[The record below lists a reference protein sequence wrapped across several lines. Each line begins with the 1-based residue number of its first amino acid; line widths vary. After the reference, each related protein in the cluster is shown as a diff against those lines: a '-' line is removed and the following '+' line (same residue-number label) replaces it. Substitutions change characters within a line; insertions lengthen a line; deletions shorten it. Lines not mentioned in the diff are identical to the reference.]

1 MRMKKLLTFIFILPC
16 FYSVAQESYS
26 TEFAKILNIYRR
38 EHNLNPVYIDTTL
51 KPFAESHSQYMANLE
66 KVTHGEN
73 DYEFLKRWKKFTKSK
88 YFAGENCTELLI
100 PTKSNTVNIETS
112 IDEINPVITRI
123 LRNGPTVED
132 VCMYTFLMWKYSPS
146 HNKFLL
152 EPKIKHFYLSIT
164 KKNSWYYC
172 EFVSYG
178 DW

>member
-1 MRMKKLLTFIFILPC
+1 
-16 FYSVAQESYS
+16 
-26 TEFAKILNIYRR
+26 
-38 EHNLNPVYIDTTL
+38 
-51 KPFAESHSQYMANLE
+51 MANLE

-73 DYEFLKRWKKFTKSK
+73 EYEFLKRWKKFTKSK

>member
-1 MRMKKLLTFIFILPC
+1 MKKLLTFILILSC
-16 FYSVAQESYS
+16 FSSVAQDSYNI
-26 TEFAKILNIYRR
+26 EVAKILNTYRR
-38 EHNLNPVYIDTTL
+38 EHSLNPVYVDTSL

-73 DYEFLKRWKKFTKSK
+73 EYEFLKRWKRFTKSK

-132 VCMYTFLMWKYSPS
+132 VSLYTFLMWKYSPS

-152 EPKIKHFYLSIT
+152 DPKIKHFYLSIT